1 MKELLLPE
9 PLASPTLS
17 GSERAHSRRAA
28 LLAALPFVIYVGL
41 RVPSLFEPHWYSDEA
56 GYATTAWFSTHGLAL
71 YQTIWNNKPP
81 LLFWIYDVALWAFG
95 PSEFGLHLLSTLAGL
110 LALGALG
117 WALRR
122 RPGGWRRLGPL
133 LAAAVLLGIPFLGGD
148 LALPENFLIAPE
160 ALGMVLVLEGLE
172 RRQARWMVGAGL
184 LLAAAVLIQQT
195 ALAAVA
201 AAALLVAVRPE
212 PFRGRRIGALL
223 LACGVGV
230 AAGLAPYLVTAGPGQ
245 LWHFLVSS
253 YRQYTSQSLPLTALT
268 LLPRALAGLLLLVG
282 AAGRRRDTPLAQL
295 AAVWLVADL
304 FAYLLPNR
312 PYPHFLLPAVVPLCL
327 VLSGLHRPS
336 WVSSPR
342 LPRLAL
348 PASAALC
355 VGTWAAL
362 FAMNASGLFGGLL
375 TLEYI
380 PLSVG
385 RAVGAVTETQYL
397 SAFGLDTLGES
408 QAVAYIRSHHLEG
421 ASAVVWSANAWPYLL
436 ARLRP
441 VLPTPAIYMDA
452 FWLGERALIDRV
464 RSSLPEL
471 VVVDGS
477 EIPSALRDFLDSS
490 YRVVERGAGGS
501 AVWLREDSSG

>member
-1 MKELLLPE
+1 VKELSLPE
-9 PLASPTLS
+9 QLASPAQ
-17 GSERAHSRRAA
+17 GERERAHSRGRV
-28 LLAALPFVIYVGL
+28 LLATLPFVIYIGL
-41 RVPSLFEPHWYSDEA
+41 RVPSLMEPHWYSDEA

-110 LALGALG
+110 MALGALW
-117 WALRR
+117 WALQRR
-122 RPGGWRRLGPL
+122 VSGQRRLWPL

-172 RRQARWMVGAGL
+172 RRQTGWMVGAGL
-184 LLAAAVLIQQT
+184 VLATAVLIQQT

-201 AAALLVAVRPE
+201 AAVLLVAVRPG
-212 PFRGRRIGALL
+212 PGRGRGIAALL
-223 LACGVGV
+223 LSCGVGV
-230 AAGLAPYLVTAGPGQ
+230 GVGLAPYLVAAGPGQ
-245 LWHFLVSS
+245 VWYLLVSS
-253 YRQYTSQSLPLTALT
+253 YRGYTSESLPLTALT
-268 LLPRALAGLLLLVG
+268 LFPRALAGLLLLVG
-282 AAGRRRDTPLAQL
+282 AVGRRRDTPMAQL

-312 PYPHFLLPAVVPLCL
+312 AYPHFLLPAVIPLCL
-327 VLSGLHRPS
+327 VLSVLHRPR
-336 WVSSPR
+336 WLRDPR
-342 LPRLAL
+342 FPRLAL

-362 FAMNASGLFGGLL
+362 FAMNASGLFSGLL
-375 TLEYI
+375 TLEYL

-385 RAVGAVTETQYL
+385 RAVGSVTATQYL
-397 SAFGLDTLGES
+397 AAFGLDTLGES
-408 QAVAYIRSHHLEG
+408 QAVAFIRSHHLEG

-436 ARLRP
+436 ANLRP

-452 FWLGERALIDRV
+452 FWLGERTLVDRV
-464 RSSLPEL
+464 RRALPEL

-477 EIPSALRDFLDSS
+477 GVPASLRDLLGSS

-501 AVWLREDSSG
+501 AVWLRENVPS

>member
-1 MKELLLPE
+1 MKELTLPD
-9 PLASPTLS
+9 PVTSPAL
-17 GSERAHSRRAA
+17 GPRGHVPSRRGA

-81 LLFWIYDVALWAFG
+81 LLFWIYDLALWAFG
-95 PSEFGLHLLSTLAGL
+95 PSEFGLHLLSTLTGL
-110 LALGALG
+110 LALGALS
-117 WALRR
+117 WALQRR
-122 RPGGWRRLGPL
+122 ASGWRRLGPL
-133 LAAAVLLGIPFLGGD
+133 LAAAVLLGIPLLGGD

-172 RRQARWMVGAGL
+172 RREAGWMVGAGVA
-184 LLAAAVLIQQT
+184 LATAVLIQQT

-201 AAALLVAVRPE
+201 AAVLLIAVRPE
-212 PFRGRRIGALL
+212 TGRVHRIAALL
-223 LACGVGV
+223 LACGFGVG
-230 AAGLAPYLVTAGPGQ
+230 AGLAPYLITAGFGQ
-245 LWHFLVSS
+245 VWFFLVGS
-253 YRQYTSQSLPLTALT
+253 YRQYTSQSLPMTALT
-268 LLPRALAGLLLLVG
+268 LIPRALAGPLLLVG
-282 AAGRRRDTPLAQL
+282 AVGRRRDPPMAQL

-312 PYPHFLLPAVVPLCL
+312 AYPHFLLPAVVPLCL
-327 VLSGLHRPS
+327 VLAGLHRPGWFS
-336 WVSSPR
+336 APKF
-342 LPRLAL
+342 PRLAL
-348 PASAALC
+348 PTSAALC

-385 RAVGAVTETQYL
+385 RAVGAVTEAQYL
-397 SAFGLDTLGES
+397 SAFGLETLGES
-408 QAVAYIRSHHLEG
+408 QAVAFIRSHHLEG

-436 ARLRP
+436 AGLRP
-441 VLPTPAIYMDA
+441 ILPTPAIYMDD
-452 FWLGERALIDRV
+452 FWLGERALVNRV
-464 RSSLPEL
+464 RSALPEL

-477 EIPSALRDFLDSS
+477 GLPRALHHFLDSS

-501 AVWLREDSSG
+501 AVWLRENVPG

>member
-1 MKELLLPE
+1 MKELSLPE
-9 PLASPTLS
+9 PLTSHPL
-17 GSERAHSRRAA
+17 SERARAFSLRAA
-28 LLAALPFVIYVGL
+28 LLAVLPFVIYVGL

-81 LLFWIYDVALWAFG
+81 LLFWIYDLALSAFG

-122 RPGGWRRLGPL
+122 RPSGWRRRGPL

-184 LLAAAVLIQQT
+184 TLAAAVLIQQT

-201 AAALLVAVRPE
+201 AAVLLVAVRPE
-212 PFRGRRIGALL
+212 PFRGRRMVALL

-230 AAGLAPYLVTAGPGQ
+230 GAGLAPYLVTAGPGQ
-245 LWHFLVSS
+245 LWYFLVGS
-253 YRQYTSQSLPLTALT
+253 YRQYTAQSLPLTALT

-282 AAGRRRDTPLAQL
+282 AVGRRRDTPLAQL

-312 PYPHFLLPAVVPLCL
+312 AYPHFLLPAVVPLCL
-327 VLSGLHRPS
+327 LLSGLRRPS
-336 WVSSPR
+336 WVSA
-342 LPRLAL
+342 PRLAL

-362 FAMNASGLFGGLL
+362 FAMNASSLFSGLL

-385 RAVGAVTETQYL
+385 RAIGTVTETQYI

-408 QAVAYIRSHHLEG
+408 QAVAFIRSHHLEG

-452 FWLGERALIDRV
+452 LWLGERALIDRV

-477 EIPSALRDFLDSS
+477 GIPSALRDFLDSS
-490 YRVVERGAGGS
+490 YKVVERGAGGS
-501 AVWLREDSSG
+501 AVWLRENISS